1 MIVVTAPT
9 GQIGAHVVR
18 ELIDADVRFRVVA
31 RDPARLAPGV
41 AERAEVVTGSHGDPD
56 VMAAAVDGA
65 DTVFWLVPPSPAAA
79 SVSEAF
85 AGFARPVLDA
95 FAGRRVVAVSALGRG
110 TPVAAR
116 AGRVTAT
123 HAMDDLIAGTAAAYR
138 ALVMSSFMDN
148 LLRHVVP
155 ITTDGVFR
163 GPHRPD
169 LAMPHVATRDVAAA
183 AVRLLRD
190 GSWGGRAEV
199 PVLGPEDLTFDGI
212 AAIVGDVLG
221 RPVRYERVP
230 GDAFVAAMTRAGN
243 TEPMARSLLDMAL
256 AKNDGLDAGVS
267 RTPATTGPTSFR
279 RWCVEVFRPAAE
291 RSGLITKED
300 SRQRGW
306 PNGQ

>member
-1 MIVVTAPT
+1 M
-9 GQIGAHVVR
+9 VR
-18 ELIDADVRFRVVA
+18 GLLDADVPVRVVA

-41 AERAEVVTGSHGDPD
+41 AAQAEVVTGSHGDPD

-65 DTVFWLVPPSPAAA
+65 DTVFWLVPPDPAAA
-79 SVSEAF
+79 GVDQAF

-95 FAGRRVVAVSALGRG
+95 LAGRRVVAVSALGRG

-138 ALVMSSFMDN
+138 ALVTSSFMDN
-148 LLRHVVP
+148 LLRHVGP
-155 ITTDGVFR
+155 IITDGVFY

-190 GSWGGRAEV
+190 RTWTGRAEV
-199 PVLGPEDLTFDGI
+199 PVLGPEDLTFDRI
-212 AAIVGDVLG
+212 AEIAGEVLG
-221 RPVRYERVP
+221 RPVRYRQVP
-230 GDAFVAAMTRAGN
+230 GDAFVAAMMRAGN

-256 AKNDGLDAGVS
+256 AKNDGLDAGVA
-267 RTPATTGPTSFR
+267 RTPGTTGPTTFR
-279 RWCVEVFRPAAE
+279 QWCREVLRPAAE
-291 RSGLITKED
+291 RSAAIAGGAGG
-300 SRQRGW
+300 R
-306 PNGQ
+306 